1 MEHIIQIAVSVDDE
15 RIMALAEQAAAKEL
29 VEQFKGEHAD
39 YYSSQ
44 RWKIEM
50 SEEVIERLVR
60 EVPQDAIANAV
71 ANKLFRSQKFREKV
85 AGKIAERG
93 E

>member
-1 MEHIIQIAVSVDDE
+1 MEHIIQIAVSVDDD

-39 YYSSQ
+39 YYRDQ
-44 RWKIEM
+44 RWK
-50 SEEVIERLVR
+50 SSLSQAVVERLVE
-60 EVPQDAIANAV
+60 EVPRDDIAEAV
-71 ANKLFRSQKFREKV
+71 ADRLFRSQKFREKV
-85 AGKIAERG
+85 ACKIAERG

>member
-15 RIMALAEQAAAKEL
+15 RIMVLAEQAAAKEL
-29 VEQFKGEHAD
+29 VNQFKGEHAD
-39 YYSSQ
+39 YYRDQ
-44 RWKIEM
+44 RWK
-50 SEEVIERLVR
+50 SSLSQAVVERLVE
-60 EVPQDAIANAV
+60 EVPRDDIAEAV
-71 ANKLFRSQKFREKV
+71 AYRLFRSQKFREKV